1 MSINHRGQLEIGI
14 TTMVL
19 IVFIVLLLLSLI
31 LYFKFTYLELE
42 EDRTTLL
49 DQKYNSI
56 LSVIIGL
63 PEFRCSRGGIESE
76 CLDAAKLSAFSGVY
90 ASNKEHYGN
99 IFGTVNGIWVDVPV
113 NDVNNLNYPD
123 QGRFSVY
130 GKADLK
136 GGIYS
141 VPVSLYYPESK
152 KYKIGILKI
161 RGEL

>member
-1 MSINHRGQLEIGI
+1 MSTKGQLEIGTNMMI
-14 TTMVL
+14 L
-19 IVFIVLLLLSLI
+19 LVFIILLVFSLI
-31 LYFKFTYLELE
+31 LYFRFTYLELE
-42 EDRTTLL
+42 ETKTTLL
-49 DQKYNSI
+49 DQRYNNL

-76 CLDAAKLSAFSGVY
+76 CLDATKLDVFPDVAEN
-90 ASNKEHYGN
+90 NKKYYDDL
-99 IFGTVNGIWVDVPV
+99 FGSVKGIWVEVPAD
-113 NDVNNLNYPD
+113 NKKI
-123 QGRFSVY
+123 QIY
-130 GKADLK
+130 GSEGLI